1 MCTESLLK
9 VIVIVFAVL
18 TGILTYQFWHY
29 VAIELS
35 KTNTDGAFVLFF
47 IVSFIITFAMCCLA
61 VYSSIK
67 VNIKLILFCGI
78 MFIIQSLIL
87 LLQIILF
94 AIAAKG
100 CEADSFLDE
109 LVGCGNSAGA
119 LFVPLVLITITTG
132 VLGVALMLLWST
144 VKDDDGDDDDNTDK
158 SKRGNYY

>member
-1 MCTESLLK
+1 M
-9 VIVIVFAVL
+9 
-18 TGILTYQFWHY
+18 
-29 VAIELS
+29 
-35 KTNTDGAFVLFF
+35 LFF

-100 CEADSFLDE
+100 
-109 LVGCGNSAGA
+109 
-119 LFVPLVLITITTG
+119 
-132 VLGVALMLLWST
+132 W
-144 VKDDDGDDDDNTDK
+144 
-158 SKRGNYY
+158 